1 VSKAAKSAP
10 TTKSAAPS
18 NPAAT
23 PAVSRPAPANGSP
36 NPEPD
41 YALPSAAEI
50 AALLPTSR
58 VEPTGKGELD
68 EDDAGDDIT
77 PIAETPEA
85 DEAEAEDAPEAE
97 APEVDAD
104 DAEPTAEAETEAE
117 PSAEG
122 EAEAEAETEAPEKPE
137 PSRFQKRIDELTE
150 RGTKAEQEA
159 ATLREQLAAAKQAAP
174 PDPLNPF
181 NLIDTEAELAA
192 AVDREESF
200 MEWIMANEANPDG
213 GDLAD
218 GKGGTVHFEP
228 EQIRQMKVSTYR
240 ILRTAEK
247 RRAYIQQKVSRE
259 AEAVAAYPWLRNA
272 KDGLGAE
279 VQSTIE
285 ARPYLRQ
292 SPDYRTFAADAV
304 LGAKLRAAG
313 LKLDSQGLASLLKGR
328 ALRAPAAPGQPGIAG
343 TAAVAAARAQA
354 PVRRMAPSPARPGS
368 LPPKVT
374 GREAVARQANRALQ
388 SGAGSVASV
397 EDSIAAKFRW

>member
-1 VSKAAKSAP
+1 M
-10 TTKSAAPS
+10 
-18 NPAAT
+18 
-23 PAVSRPAPANGSP
+23 
-36 NPEPD
+36 
-41 YALPSAAEI
+41 
-50 AALLPTSR
+50 PTSR

-77 PIAETPEA
+77 PVAETPEA
-85 DEAEAEDAPEAE
+85 DEAEAENAPEADAPEG
-97 APEVDAD
+97 EVE
-104 DAEPTAEAETEAE
+104 AEPTAEAETEAE
-117 PSAEG
+117 QSAEG
-122 EAEAEAETEAPEKPE
+122 DASAEAETEAPE

-213 GDLAD
+213 GDLSD

-240 ILRTAEK
+240 ILRSAEK
-247 RRAYIQQKVSRE
+247 RREFIRQRVSRE
-259 AEAVAAYPWLRNA
+259 AEAVAAYPWLRTT

-304 LGAKLRAAG
+304 LGAKLRASG
-313 LKLDSQGLASLLKGR
+313 LKLDERSLAALLKGR
-328 ALRAPAAPGQPGIAG
+328 GARPAAAPGQPGIAG
-343 TAAVAAARAQA
+343 TAAVAAARANA

-374 GREAVARQANRALQ
+374 GREAVARQATRALN